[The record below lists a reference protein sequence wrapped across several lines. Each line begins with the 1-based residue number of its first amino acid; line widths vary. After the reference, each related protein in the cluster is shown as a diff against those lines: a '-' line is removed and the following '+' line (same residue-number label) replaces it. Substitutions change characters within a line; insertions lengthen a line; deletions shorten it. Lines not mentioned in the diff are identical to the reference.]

1 MNYIFSLFKCK
12 KAKNSHNKN
21 KNNYSILIFLCIE
34 ILIVIISLIIFIKT
48 NNALSSLEFK
58 QSQLEKSYNTSKEA
72 TEKINKDINSQ
83 ITENENLT
91 SESQE
96 IEENIKR
103 VMKEYTII
111 DEEINLLRSEIE
123 KYPILEKKYHGSL
136 IIRNDEEYQLLESWT
151 SWKIQSLLYS
161 ADYSNNTKNLFSEM
175 VMEKAPTLVLIET
188 HYGMKFGGYSGSF
201 WGTNNINNDN
211 PIHLFCLSELT
222 QYHVNRA
229 IYEGT
234 NNENYVLSFG
244 KNLILF
250 ENEVEY
256 NFPSM
261 HNWEKIKRVEVFK
274 MK

>member
-1 MNYIFSLFKCK
+1 M
-12 KAKNSHNKN
+12 
-21 KNNYSILIFLCIE
+21 
-34 ILIVIISLIIFIKT
+34 
-48 NNALSSLEFK
+48 
-58 QSQLEKSYNTSKEA
+58 
-72 TEKINKDINSQ
+72 
-83 ITENENLT
+83 
-91 SESQE
+91 
-96 IEENIKR
+96 
-103 VMKEYTII
+103 
-111 DEEINLLRSEIE
+111 
-123 KYPILEKKYHGSL
+123 G
-136 IIRNDEEYQLLESWT
+136 
-151 SWKIQSLLYS
+151 
-161 ADYSNNTKNLFSEM
+161 
-175 VMEKAPTLVLIET
+175 KAPTLVLIET
-188 HYGMKFGGYSGSF
+188 HYGMIFGGYSGSF

-234 NNENYVLSFG
+234 NNVNYVLSFG